1 MKSLHYSIV
10 FSALIASLIS
20 GTALAVTQQEAN
32 AQLDRIPAAESRQA
46 AREVLNTLV
55 SSGASVDQA
64 LAVVNGAVAHHYS
77 ATEMRQVGAEMR
89 EQMQQKIP
97 AEYVVKT
104 AEHAINA
111 NHSATDT
118 VNTLNTFQSQ
128 VAQGVPAKQAFD
140 AVNADMAGSG
150 SGGGSQASRSGTGTG
165 TSNTAK
171 TGTGSGTGSG
181 SKADRMGSGMGG
193 APGGR

>member
-1 MKSLHYSIV
+1 MKNPHYSMLL
-10 FSALIASLIS
+10 SALLATLIS

-32 AQLDRIPAAESRQA
+32 TQLDRIPAAASRDA
-46 AREVLNTLV
+46 AQEVLDTLV
-55 SSGASVDQA
+55 SAGCPVDQA
-64 LAVVNGAVAHHYS
+64 LKVVNSAVTHNYS
-77 ATEMRQVGAEMR
+77 ATEMRQVGAVMR

-104 AEHAINA
+104 AEHAINS

-150 SGGGSQASRSGTGTG
+150 TGEGTD
-165 TSNTAK
+165 N
-171 TGTGSGTGSG
+171 
-181 SKADRMGSGMGG
+181 KADRNGSGMGSSMGG
-193 APGGR
+193 APSGSMGGAPSGR